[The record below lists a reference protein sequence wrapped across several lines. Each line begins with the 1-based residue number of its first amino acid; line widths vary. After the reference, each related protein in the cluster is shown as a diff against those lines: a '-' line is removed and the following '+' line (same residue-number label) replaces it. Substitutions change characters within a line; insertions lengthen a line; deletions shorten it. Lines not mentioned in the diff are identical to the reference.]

1 VTLADLIAPKAIV
14 ICVGPGGVGKTSVA
28 AAIAMHAAR
37 GGRRTLVCTIDPA
50 KRLASS
56 LGLSR
61 LDHEERRVPSEKLAP
76 AGWAPRG
83 ELFAMM
89 LDQQRAMDEFVAR
102 RVSQPDKLRR
112 ILENRIY
119 RSIAGSLAGA
129 QEYAAMAKLHALDEE
144 GRYDLIVL
152 DTPPTSNA
160 LDFLD
165 APRKI
170 TEAVDSPAIQWFIR
184 PYVSAGRFSLKLVS
198 FGGAFVL
205 KRIARFVGSEFV
217 EDMAGFLVEFN
228 EVMGGFGE
236 RATAVA
242 ALLRDPKVTFVLVG
256 TPDPLAVDE
265 AIFFYR
271 RLREQSMPFGAFVLN
286 RVHAS
291 LGPPPPADEVIIR
304 LTLRPEL
311 RGCSAG
317 DLARASK
324 VLRGTYRNFEA
335 LAAANQ
341 AQIARLAAAC
351 GTEHLY
357 VQVPFCERDVYDVD
371 GLSWLGRHLFAEAP
385 PPPIAAPAP
394 DATVASPAAG

>member
-1 VTLADLIAPKAIV
+1 
-14 ICVGPGGVGKTSVA
+14 
-28 AAIAMHAAR
+28 
-37 GGRRTLVCTIDPA
+37 
-50 KRLASS
+50 
-56 LGLSR
+56 
-61 LDHEERRVPSEKLAP
+61 
-76 AGWAPRG
+76 
-83 ELFAMM
+83 MM

-102 RVSQPDKLRR
+102 RVQNPEKLGR

-152 DTPPTSNA
+152 DTPPTANA

-184 PYVSAGRFSLKLVS
+184 PYMSAGRFSLKLVS

-205 KRIARFVGSEFV
+205 KRIARFVGSEFI
-217 EDMAGFLVEFN
+217 EDMAGFLVQFN
-228 EVMGGFGE
+228 DVIGGFGA
-236 RATAVA
+236 RAEAVSS
-242 ALLRDPKVTFVLVG
+242 LLREPRVTFILVG
-256 TPDPLAVDE
+256 TPEPLAIDE

-271 RLREQSMPFGAFVLN
+271 RLRDQSMPFGAFVLN

-291 LGPPPPADEVIIR
+291 LGPEPPADEVIIR

-311 RGCSAG
+311 RGCSA
-317 DLARASK
+317 DELARASQT
-324 VLRGTYRNFEA
+324 LRRTYRNFEK

-341 AQIARLAAAC
+341 YEIARLAAAC
-351 GTEHLY
+351 GPTHPY
-357 VQVPFCERDVYDVD
+357 VQVPFCERDVYDLD
-371 GLSWLGRHLFAEAP
+371 GLSWLCRYLFAEPSP
-385 PPPIAAPAP
+385 PPTLTAPAS
-394 DATVASPAAG
+394 ATSMAGG